1 MLFGYINYIV
11 AGCCKKNFQPD
22 EQYRILRTYVRQRKN
37 LISISSDAV
46 RRMQKALELM
56 NIKLHTVISDILGKT
71 GMQILE
77 AILSGERDPEALAA
91 LTDPRI
97 KASREDIIKSL
108 EGIWKSEYLFMLE
121 QAHQEYAFYQQ
132 QIKACEEKIQEQLLQ
147 QVANVTEGDI
157 SEIMS
162 QKEVKKSRKRTSL
175 VLQ

>member
-1 MLFGYINYIV
+1 
-11 AGCCKKNFQPD
+11 
-22 EQYRILRTYVRQRKN
+22 
-37 LISISSDAV
+37 
-46 RRMQKALELM
+46 MQKALELM

>member
-37 LISISSDAV
+37 LISISSDSV

-97 KASREDIIKSL
+97 KASRKISSSP
-108 EGIWKSEYLFMLE
+108 WKGYGNPNTCSCSNKPVRNTPF
-121 QAHQEYAFYQQ
+121 
-132 QIKACEEKIQEQLLQ
+132 
-147 QVANVTEGDI
+147 
-157 SEIMS
+157 
-162 QKEVKKSRKRTSL
+162 TSNK
-175 VLQ
+175 